1 MKRPKLRTSFYADFC
16 PILNVR
22 RCIFFVMI
30 QIFTFYSYHIV
41 IVIIITLCKVKMLSS
56 SKQHP
61 PCRTSRGAR
70 YS

>member
-1 MKRPKLRTSFYADFC
+1 MYVLQYTF
-16 PILNVR
+16 IL
-22 RCIFFVMI
+22 FVMI
-30 QIFTFYSYHIV
+30 QIFTFYSYHI
-41 IVIIITLCKVKMLSS
+41 IIIIIIITLCKVIMLSS

>member
-1 MKRPKLRTSFYADFC
+1 MYVLRYTS
-16 PILNVR
+16 
-22 RCIFFVMI
+22 IFFVMI

-41 IVIIITLCKVKMLSS
+41 IVIIIITLCKVKMLSS